1 MSRRGDGSQELQEF
15 RSQESGVRSQESGV
29 RSQESGVRSQE
40 SGVRSQES
48 GVRSQELLI
57 MLIGKVQESCA
68 VKIVIS

>member
-1 MSRRGDGSQELQEF
+1 MNNIIRV

-48 GVRSQELLI
+48 GLWCLSAYRSTTTQKLPR
-57 MLIGKVQESCA
+57 K
-68 VKIVIS
+68 